1 MKPSTGRQRAV
12 GKALTSLVPFAPF
25 ADAEKIRA
33 LANDR
38 KLRDLPPSVA
48 VWLAIVAHVRHEHTE
63 YDRLLDEGY
72 DRDAA
77 RFFVL
82 EEINEVLTTWRATRF
97 LEADEQ
103 DPVDV

>member
-1 MKPSTGRQRAV
+1 MTQTARRRAV
-12 GKALTSLVPFAPF
+12 SRALSTLLPQAPY
-25 ADAEKIRA
+25 ADIERIRA

-82 EEINEVLTTWRATRF
+82 DEINEVLTTWRATRF